1 MDVVIHYFVMNDRAD
16 YMEDEQIQVVL
27 KYQPEWISQ
36 LKQWNEQVCLNERI
50 NMHNSYIA

>member
-1 MDVVIHYFVMNDRAD
+1 MDVVIHYFAMNDRAD

-36 LKQWNEQVCLNERI
+36 LKQWNEQVRLNEI
-50 NMHNSYIA
+50 E